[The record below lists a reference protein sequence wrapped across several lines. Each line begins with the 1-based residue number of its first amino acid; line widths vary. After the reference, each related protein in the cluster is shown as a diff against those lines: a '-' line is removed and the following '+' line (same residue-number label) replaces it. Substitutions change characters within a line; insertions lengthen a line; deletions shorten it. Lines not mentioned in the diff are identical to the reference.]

1 MVAFTDS
8 DRFIFLIRFNARQA
22 NGLSET
28 GVIMLFNVDPFNQ
41 HSRHVDVSIKAL
53 GEVIASVGLPHFAQR
68 LTLFL
73 HEMIPLDSAHVERT
87 RFDPASPIGYRC
99 EWIGSGTVH
108 DSQDRLDNTM
118 TLYYDRFQAV
128 DPLFAGIRGTTGTHL
143 VVRDMSKLPAG
154 EFRALIFD
162 NSQIAHECVLTKS
175 TRHVQYSLA
184 IVRRDDQSQFSLAE
198 LNHLRHLGDFLFP
211 LLELHV
217 ATAAVKR
224 TANAMPET
232 NPLVLFDA
240 RIARDDIHLS
250 KREYESCRHL
260 IAGRTV
266 PETATL
272 LGVRQTSAESYVK
285 RAFAK
290 LGVRTKREL
299 VLWAHG
305 QIAPQVAEQ

>member
-1 MVAFTDS
+1 
-8 DRFIFLIRFNARQA
+8 
-22 NGLSET
+22 
-28 GVIMLFNVDPFNQ
+28 MLLNVDPFNQ

-53 GEVIASVGLPHFAQR
+53 GEVIASVGLPHFARR

-73 HEMIPLDSAHVERT
+73 HEMIPLDCAHVERT
-87 RFDPASPIGYRC
+87 RFDPASQFGYRC

-108 DSQDRLDNTM
+108 DGQDILDHTM
-118 TLYYDRFQAV
+118 TLYYDRFQAI

-143 VVRDMSKLPAG
+143 AVRDMSRLPDG
-154 EFRALIFD
+154 EFRDLIFD
-162 NSQIAHECVLTKS
+162 SRQIAHECVLTKGS
-175 TRHVQYSLA
+175 RHVQYSLSL
-184 IVRRDDQSQFSLAE
+184 VRRDDQSQFSLAE

-217 ATAAVKR
+217 STAAVKR

-240 RIARDDIHLS
+240 RIARDGIHLS

-266 PETATL
+266 PETAAM
-272 LGVRQTSAESYVK
+272 LGVRQTSTESYVQ

-299 VLWAHG
+299 VLWAQG
-305 QIAPQVAEQ
+305 QIAPQVVEQ